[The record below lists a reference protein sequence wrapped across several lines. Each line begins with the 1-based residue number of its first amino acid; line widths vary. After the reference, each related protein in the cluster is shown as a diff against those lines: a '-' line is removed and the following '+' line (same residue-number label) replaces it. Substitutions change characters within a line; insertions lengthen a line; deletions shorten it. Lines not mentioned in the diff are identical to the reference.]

1 MVLLHDAGVVLF
13 HRSGDAELGVHGNAG
28 LWRPEPGS
36 HRLALVLYQTEV
48 KEEKGL
54 GGSESG
60 REASEEAPEEAPEEL
75 VSYREESRACDV
87 APE

>member
-1 MVLLHDAGVVLF
+1 MRLVVICRVAGVVLF

-28 LWRPEPGS
+28 VWRPEPGS

-48 KEEKGL
+48 KENGVA
-54 GGSESG
+54 GS
-60 REASEEAPEEAPEEL
+60 REASEEAPEELAEEL

>member
-1 MVLLHDAGVVLF
+1 MLHVAGVVLF
-13 HRSGDAELGVHGNAG
+13 HRSGDADLGVHGNAG
-28 LWRPEPGS
+28 LWRPDPGS

-48 KEEKGL
+48 KEEKGVA
-54 GGSESG
+54 GS
-60 REASEEAPEEAPEEL
+60 REVSEEAPEEL

>member
-1 MVLLHDAGVVLF
+1 MLRRAGVVLF
-13 HRSGDAELGVHGNAG
+13 HRSGDADLGVHGNAG
-28 LWRPEPGS
+28 MWRPEPGS

-48 KEEKGL
+48 REERGAA
-54 GGSESG
+54 GS
-60 REASEEAPEEAPEEL
+60 REPSEEAPEEAPEEL